1 MDKYITEIVNLE
13 IDNRRK
19 LLGIKTDYYREK
31 FERYRKILKNRE
43 NISPY
48 MISKFISLC
57 ILLQSLELI
66 VDYDIKELYEYLMT
80 VRSSTFLN
88 EKERD
93 EELLNVVFKL
103 I

>member
-1 MDKYITEIVNLE
+1 MV
-13 IDNRRK
+13 
-19 LLGIKTDYYREK
+19 
-31 FERYRKILKNRE
+31 
-43 NISPY
+43 
-48 MISKFISLC
+48 SKFISLC

>member
-1 MDKYITEIVNLE
+1 M
-13 IDNRRK
+13 
-19 LLGIKTDYYREK
+19 
-31 FERYRKILKNRE
+31 KNRE

-103 I
+103 T